1 MLNLSKIRKRTHWF
15 QITSCFLASATF
27 WNVARAREWI
37 SLREWSG
44 GTAQLHIFEE
54 TWSSLFEFWLC
65 SPISMIFCFTWEF
78 GNMSPK
84 NNCPR
89 NSSNCFRKKQITK
102 FHCKIGNQLFNKFS
116 IVPLVSFLLLFTSK
130 NLTKKRLPW
139 MSCLKFSTFSEK
151 HEANKNKYGLT
162 KELFSTRM
170 TKTTHACSA
179 V

>member
-1 MLNLSKIRKRTHWF
+1 MLHVLENEFHCANDLEVLRSCTSSRKRDHHYLNF
-15 QITSCFLASATF
+15 GYVRPFPCF
-27 WNVARAREWI
+27 
-37 SLREWSG
+37 
-44 GTAQLHIFEE
+44 
-54 TWSSLFEFWLC
+54 
-65 SPISMIFCFTWEF
+65 FCFTWEF

-89 NSSNCFRKKQITK
+89 NSCNCFRKKQITK

-139 MSCLKFSTFSEK
+139 MSSLKFSTFSEK